1 MITLDRDQNGNELLT
16 KHGVIYARKSSGEW
30 LRITCA
36 GEAIPVLSDVIPAD
50 EDPRVKLAKGL
61 EDDRVKMKEKC
72 GLSATLPIA
81 EVTKVETV
89 TPVTNLEKVEEVVLP
104 DPDIATLFHVTTCS
118 DGDELWKTTNRD
130 DVTFEWDSQTDL
142 WIRYD
147 LGERY
152 TSLPCHRRCSASL
165 SAIRESILSGIAY
178 VAPPEHSMGMKW
190 CSHKQKGM

>member
-72 GLSATLPIA
+72 GLRA

-89 TPVTNLEKVEEVVLP
+89 TPVTDPEKVEEVVLP
-104 DPDIATLFHVTTCS
+104 DPNIATLFHVKTCS

-147 LGERY
+147 LGEKY
-152 TSLPCHRRCSASL
+152 TPLPCHRRCSASL
-165 SAIRESILSGIAY
+165 SAIRESILSGITY
-178 VAPPEHSMGMKW
+178 VAPIEKKW